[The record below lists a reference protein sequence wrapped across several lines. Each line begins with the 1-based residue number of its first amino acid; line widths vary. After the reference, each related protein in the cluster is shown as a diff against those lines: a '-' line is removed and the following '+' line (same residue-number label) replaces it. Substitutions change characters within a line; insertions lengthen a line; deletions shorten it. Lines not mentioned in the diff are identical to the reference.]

1 MKTLV
6 LVSFGSLIGLAW
18 SPGLDPADVSVPC
31 SRTDSTLLSSSSS
44 FAPVRFLG
52 EHAAAD
58 VAAYGDLLAVA
69 LAPQNPVVQP
79 VAPASALP
87 SQGGTNCSAGTTNN
101 NASCSTDANQTTCS
115 ANGDGHNCSA
125 GNNAPGVAKCSAHT
139 GDSGNRCSIHA
150 GDDAHCSA
158 GDLWPG
164 GAGTSQCS
172 AFDAG
177 FCSVFGGG
185 GNPGGN
191 GGGGQGGQDN
201 SCSAFGP
208 RGKTPKCSAFAT
220 SGIPLCSVLKDKA
233 NATCTVVDSEIGG
246 AGAGT
251 CSTMDG
257 TGAPIGPPNLCSVIS
272 LGPPVRITP
281 PVNGRCTTTKVV
293 VVEQE
298 PQPAGN

>member
-150 GDDAHCSA
+150 VTMPTAAPATCGPAAPARASARRSTPASARCSA
-158 GDLWPG
+158 AAAIPAATAAAARAVRTTPARRSGR
-164 GAGTSQCS
+164 AARRRS
-172 AFDAG
+172 A
-177 FCSVFGGG
+177 
-185 GNPGGN
+185 
-191 GGGGQGGQDN
+191 
-201 SCSAFGP
+201 
-208 RGKTPKCSAFAT
+208 
-220 SGIPLCSVLKDKA
+220 
-233 NATCTVVDSEIGG
+233 
-246 AGAGT
+246 
-251 CSTMDG
+251 
-257 TGAPIGPPNLCSVIS
+257 PPSRPAAS
-272 LGPPVRITP
+272 
-281 PVNGRCTTTKVV
+281 RC
-293 VVEQE
+293 
-298 PQPAGN
+298 ARC